1 MKGLKDR
8 KDAEEARQKA
18 LESLAQ
24 TRKRHFEEG
33 EQTQSSSRKRPKKTG
48 SETMLYLQSKAE
60 KDYELR
66 KEELKMKKEEME
78 QQKEL
83 DLEATRKQA
92 SATEN
97 MAKMLEHFQ
106 TQQVNMQQQMLEQQQ
121 QYQMMMQQQSQLFLS
136 VVEKLS
142 KN

>member
-1 MKGLKDR
+1 
-8 KDAEEARQKA
+8 
-18 LESLAQ
+18 
-24 TRKRHFEEG
+24 
-33 EQTQSSSRKRPKKTG
+33 
-48 SETMLYLQSKAE
+48 MLYLQSKAE

-66 KEELKMKKEEME
+66 KEELEME

-83 DLEATRKQA
+83 HLEATQEQA

-97 MAKMLEHFQ
+97 MAKMLANFQ